1 MINIA
6 TVRKLALSFEGTT
19 ETPHFEKIAF
29 KVKNKIFITL
39 NKEHHRACVKLSA
52 IDQSVFCSY
61 NPLILYPVPNAWGKH
76 GWTLIN
82 LKKVPKE
89 MFLDALTTAYCH
101 VAPLKLAEKP
111 LNKI

>member
-89 MFLDALTTAYCH
+89 MFLNSLTTSYCQ
-101 VAPLKLAEKP
+101 VAPWKLDEKNLK
-111 LNKI
+111 